1 VERAIAWLMTVA
13 AAAGMTAYADGL
25 EKRSAQIATV
35 SAPAGK
41 AKDAAPPESDA
52 KEPQEAKV

>member
-1 VERAIAWLMTVA
+1 
-13 AAAGMTAYADGL
+13 MTAYADGL

-52 KEPQEAKV
+52 KEPQEAEV